1 MSTKLSETSHDFD
14 CSVYLS
20 HGLTWPVG
28 ECTDNDNWG
37 VASSTARKRDE
48 YCNYKKPINI
58 EPASICHQRLIN
70 QEETSSSPYRDIS
83 GLACGERNSLCR
95 TSGVKDKFSEEQY
108 YESEYTSLLKW
119 IDEEEI
125 IIPPPSHFADKREEI
140 LQISQLADQALHTA
154 VDYKYPLCYDARQCS
169 KNQDDARQSANP
181 SLGAARFQTNELC
194 HDKASSHSSK
204 RSFTCGDLANEVATK
219 AIETPRQL
227 NQGMSPGSFQNF
239 VEEQLAGFGEPNEK
253 RDIVFRKRRLCRHF
267 VKGFCLRGD
276 SCDFLHDQSFFCTD
290 EQKVFLGGLPQNL
303 TAEAL
308 KTKLEKQGL
317 TILNKPRIIRGFTPK
332 VCLGSVDE
340 AVRLVAQ
347 GSICI
352 DGHSVDVRP
361 YKDKDLLRKGLPSVV
376 KRSVFLGGLPEN
388 TTAEMIISDLQR
400 LDIKVVQCP
409 VIKDGYAPRVV
420 LDSLESAKMLVSLKR
435 VMVNGTA
442 VDVRP
447 YVNFRKR
454 Y

>member
-1 MSTKLSETSHDFD
+1 MSTKVLQTSHDFD

-20 HGLTWPVG
+20 HGLTWPVDECSSNHGWG
-28 ECTDNDNWG
+28 EPR
-37 VASSTARKRDE
+37 STGLKGDE
-48 YCNYKKPINI
+48 YYNYISKPVER
-58 EPASICHQRLIN
+58 EPTSFCHQRRWN
-70 QEETSSSPYRDIS
+70 QEDTSSISYREDS
-83 GLACGERNSLCR
+83 ELAYGAKNSLCK
-95 TSGVKDKFSEEQY
+95 SSEGVDKFSEEHY
-108 YESEYTSLLKW
+108 YDREYTSLLKW

-140 LQISQLADQALHTA
+140 RQISQLADQALPRA
-154 VDYKYPLCYDARQCS
+154 VDYPLCHKARQYS
-169 KNQDDARQSANP
+169 KNLDHGRKCANIAV
-181 SLGAARFQTNELC
+181 GAAPPSKELC
-194 HDKASSHSSK
+194 HDIASANSSK
-204 RSFTCGDLANEVATK
+204 CSFSCEDLANEVATRV
-219 AIETPRQL
+219 IETPRTT
-227 NQGMSPGSFQNF
+227 NQGMSPEAFEDF
-239 VEEQLAGFGEPNEK
+239 VTEQLAGFGESNEQ
-253 RDIVFRKRRLCRHF
+253 RETVFRKRRLCRHF

-276 SCDFLHDQSFFCTD
+276 SCDFLHDRSFFCTD

-308 KTKLEKQGL
+308 KTKLERQGF
-317 TILNKPRIIRGFTPK
+317 TILNKPRVIRGFTPK
-332 VCLGSVDE
+332 VCLGSVEE
-340 AVRLVAQ
+340 AGRLVAM
-347 GSICI
+347 GSITI
-352 DGHSVDVRP
+352 DGHNVDVRP
-361 YKDKDLLRKGLPSVV
+361 YKDKDHLRKGLPSVV

-388 TTAEMIISDLQR
+388 TNSEMIVSDLQR

-409 VIKDGYAPRVV
+409 VVKDGYAPRVV

>member
-1 MSTKLSETSHDFD
+1 MSTKLSKSSNDFD

-20 HGLTWPVG
+20 HGLTWPVN
-28 ECTDNDNWG
+28 ECSDNDNW
-37 VASSTARKRDE
+37 VEASSTCGKGNE
-48 YCNYKKPINI
+48 CSNYSKPIKR
-58 EPASICHQRLIN
+58 ESATFCHQRLIN
-70 QEETSSSPYRDIS
+70 KEEISSIPYRENS

-95 TSGVKDKFSEEQY
+95 TGGGMDKLSEEHY
-108 YESEYTSLLKW
+108 YESEYSSLLKW

-125 IIPPPSHFADKREEI
+125 IIPPPSHFADQREEI
-140 LQISQLADQALHTA
+140 LQISQLADQALHRA
-154 VDYKYPLCYDARQCS
+154 VDFEYPLWHNARQCP
-169 KNQDDARQSANP
+169 KNGDHRREVRGP
-181 SLGAARFQTNELC
+181 EKVC
-194 HDKASSHSSK
+194 HDKASPQRSE

-219 AIETPRQL
+219 AIETPRTL
-227 NQGMSPGSFQNF
+227 NQGMSPGAFQNF
-239 VEEQLAGFGEPNEK
+239 VEEQLTGFGEPDKK
-253 RDIVFRKRRLCRHF
+253 REVVFRKRRLCRHF

-276 SCDFLHDQSFFCTD
+276 SCDFLHDLSFFCTD

-317 TILNKPRIIRGFTPK
+317 RILNKPRVIRGFTPK
-332 VCLGSVDE
+332 VCLGSVEE

-352 DGHSVDVRP
+352 DGHNVDVRP

-388 TTAEMIISDLQR
+388 TTAEMIVSDLQR
-400 LDIKVVQCP
+400 LDIKVLQCP

>member
-1 MSTKLSETSHDFD
+1 MSTTLLETSHDFD

-20 HGLTWPVG
+20 HGLTWPVD
-28 ECTDNDNWG
+28 ECTNNENLRE
-37 VASSTARKRDE
+37 ASSTGRKGDE
-48 YCNYKKPINI
+48 YNIYSKPIKR
-58 EPASICHQRLIN
+58 EPASFCYQRLISR
-70 QEETSSSPYRDIS
+70 EETSSTPYRNIS
-83 GLACGERNSLCR
+83 ELGCGEKNSLCR
-95 TSGVKDKFSEEQY
+95 TGGGMDKFSEEHY

-140 LQISQLADQALHTA
+140 LQISQLADQALHRA
-154 VDYKYPLCYDARQCS
+154 VDYEYPLCYNGRQCS
-169 KNQDDARQSANP
+169 KNQDHGRESANP
-181 SLGAARFQTNELC
+181 PVGAAWSPSKELC

-204 RSFTCGDLANEVATK
+204 RNFTCGDLANEVATK
-219 AIETPRQL
+219 AIETPRTP
-227 NQGMSPGSFQNF
+227 NQEMSPGAFQNF
-239 VEEQLAGFGEPNEK
+239 LKEQLAGFGEPEEK
-253 RDIVFRKRRLCRHF
+253 RETVFRKRRLCRHF

-303 TAEAL
+303 TAEDL
-308 KTKLEKQGL
+308 KSKLEEQGFR
-317 TILNKPRIIRGFTPK
+317 IVNKPRVIRGFTPK
-332 VCLGSVDE
+332 VCLGSVEE

-352 DGHSVDVRP
+352 DGHSIDVRP
-361 YKDKDLLRKGLPSVV
+361 YKDKDLLRKGMPSVV

-388 TTAEMIISDLQR
+388 TTAEMIVSDLQR

>member
-1 MSTKLSETSHDFD
+1 MSTNFAQTSHDFD

-20 HGLTWPVG
+20 HGLTWPVDECSNNNDWVEASANGYKRG
-28 ECTDNDNWG
+28 EYHNHSKSITE
-37 VASSTARKRDE
+37 VSASF
-48 YCNYKKPINI
+48 
-58 EPASICHQRLIN
+58 CHQRPLN
-70 QEETSSSPYRDIS
+70 QEGASSIS
-83 GLACGERNSLCR
+83 YGEKSRFAGAERNMLCPTKGDLDR
-95 TSGVKDKFSEEQY
+95 FSEEHY
-108 YESEYTSLLKW
+108 YQNEYSSLLKW
-119 IDEEEI
+119 IDDEEI
-125 IIPPPSHFADKREEI
+125 IVPPPSQFADKREEI
-140 LQISQLADQALHTA
+140 RQISQLADQALHGA
-154 VDYKYPLCYDARQCS
+154 VDYDNTLCHNAAQCS
-169 KNQDDARQSANP
+169 ANLDHGRKFVNLALESARCP
-181 SLGAARFQTNELC
+181 SKERCLERP
-194 HDKASSHSSK
+194 SSHNSMSS
-204 RSFTCGDLANEVATK
+204 FMCQDLANEVATK
-219 AIETPRQL
+219 VIETPRAL
-227 NQGMSPGSFQNF
+227 NQGMSPGTFQNF
-239 VEEQLAGFGEPNEK
+239 LKEQLAGFGESNDK
-253 RDIVFRKRRLCRHF
+253 RDVVFRKRRLCRHF

-303 TAEAL
+303 TPEEL

-317 TILNKPRIIRGFTPK
+317 RILNKPRVMRGFTPE
-332 VCLGSVDE
+332 VCLGSVEE
-340 AVRLVAQ
+340 ARRLISQ

-361 YKDKDLLRKGLPSVV
+361 YKDKDQLRKGFPSAV

-420 LDSLESAKMLVSLKR
+420 LDSVESGKMLVSLKR
-435 VMVNGTA
+435 VMVNGTV